1 MGLSRQEYWSGLPC
15 PPPGA
20 FLHPGIKPVSLLSP
34 ALADGFFTTSASWE
48 VLPLAFACD
57 VLGAFPSFLVPFY
70 SQFSP
75 TLLAWA
81 NLLDVI

>member
-1 MGLSRQEYWSGLPC
+1 M
-15 PPPGA
+15 
-20 FLHPGIKPVSLLSP
+20 SLLSP

-48 VLPLAFACD
+48 VLALALACD
-57 VLGAFPSFLVPFY
+57 VLGALPSFPVPFY